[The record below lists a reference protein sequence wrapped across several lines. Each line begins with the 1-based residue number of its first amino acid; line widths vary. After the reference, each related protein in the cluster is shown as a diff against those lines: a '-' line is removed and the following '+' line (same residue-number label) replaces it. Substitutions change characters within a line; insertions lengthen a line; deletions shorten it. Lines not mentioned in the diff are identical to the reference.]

1 MEYKKL
7 LTFSFDDGVCQDE
20 RFIEILNKYNLK
32 ATFNL
37 NYALLGLDGH
47 LIINEKRINHTK
59 ISPDRVKEIYWGH
72 EVASHTLTH
81 PFLPEQKDEVVV
93 HQVEGDRRS
102 LSELV
107 GYEVRGFAYPG
118 GGVNCNERLEKLLAE
133 NTNVE
138 YARTTVPT
146 YNFNLQSRL
155 HLFNPTCALL
165 KDKGELLSLWER
177 FVSTEAEGIQLFYIW
192 GHTYE
197 LDVNDDW
204 QFFEDFCK
212 LISNNENVYYC
223 TNIQAFDYIKSKN
236 I

>member
-47 LIINEKRINHTK
+47 LIINEKRINHAK
-59 ISPDRVKEIYWGH
+59 ISPDRVKEIYLGH

-81 PFLPEQKDEVVV
+81 PFLPEQEDAIVV
-93 HQVEGDRRS
+93 HQVEGDRRA

-133 NTNVE
+133 NTKVE

-146 YNFNLQSRL
+146 YNFDLQSRL

-177 FVSTEAEGIQLFYIW
+177 FVSTEVEGIQLFYIW

-204 QFFEDFCK
+204 QFFEEFCK
-212 LISNNENVYYC
+212 LISNNPNVYYC
-223 TNIQAFDYIKSKN
+223 TNIEAFDYIKSKN
-236 I
+236 N

>member
-1 MEYKKL
+1 MKKAI
-7 LTFSFDDGVCQDE
+7 TFSYDDGIVQDI
-20 RFIEILNKYNLK
+20 RLIEIFNKYNLK

-47 LIINEKRINHTK
+47 LIINEKRINHAK
-59 ISPDRVKEIYWGH
+59 ISPDRVKEIYLGH

-81 PFLPEQKDEVVV
+81 PFLPEQEDAVVV
-93 HQVEGDRRS
+93 HQVEGDRRA

-133 NTNVE
+133 NTKVE

-146 YNFNLQSRL
+146 YNFDLQSRL

-177 FVSTEAEGIQLFYIW
+177 FVSTEVEGIQLFYIW

-204 QFFEDFCK
+204 QFFEEFCK
-212 LISNNENVYYC
+212 LISNNPTVYYC
-223 TNIQAFDYIKSKN
+223 TNIEAFDYIKSKN
-236 I
+236 N

>member
-37 NYALLGLDGH
+37 NFALLGMEGQLT
-47 LIINEKRINHTK
+47 INEKKINHTK
-59 ISPDRVKEIYWGH
+59 ISPDKVKELYKGH
-72 EVASHTLTH
+72 EVAAHTLTH
-81 PFLPEQKDEVVV
+81 PFLPEQADAVVI
-93 HQVEGDRRS
+93 HQVEGDRKA

-107 GYEVRGFAYPG
+107 GYKVRGFAYPG
-118 GGVNCNERLEKLLAE
+118 GGVNCNPRLEKLIGE

-146 YNFNLQSRL
+146 YNFDLQSKPY
-155 HLFNPTCALL
+155 LFNPTCALL
-165 KDKGELLSLWER
+165 KDKDKLLSLWES
-177 FVSTEAEGIQLFYIW
+177 FISAEAEEIQLFYIW

-212 LISNNENVYYC
+212 LISNNKNVYYC
-223 TNIQAFDYIKSKN
+223 TNIEAFDYIKSKN